1 MMPLV
6 QYDHKQSSVKMPPS
20 TSTWMERTSGREEG
34 GGGWGGGGS
43 QPNKELFIVT
53 DYFLGDSS

>member
-1 MMPLV
+1 
-6 QYDHKQSSVKMPPS
+6 
-20 TSTWMERTSGREEG
+20 MERTSGREEG
-34 GGGWGGGGS
+34 GGGGVGEVGGGGS

>member
-34 GGGWGGGGS
+34 GGWGGS

>member
-34 GGGWGGGGS
+34 GGGGS

-53 DYFLGDSS
+53 DYFHGDSS